1 MPASVAIVIPCFN
14 HNEAV
19 KKAIQSLHDLSIPP
33 SQVIVIDDGSDV
45 PIDVISVSSGL
56 NLIVVRTPNQGLAAA
71 RNEGLKRVSSDW
83 VIFLDSDDVLHA
95 NALDMPSTLVSEV
108 RADVLSTNL

>member
-19 KKAIQSLHDLSIPP
+19 KTAIQSLHDLLIPP
-33 SQVIVIDDGSDV
+33 SQVVVIDDGSDV
-45 PIDVISVSSGL
+45 PVDVTSVSSGL
-56 NLIVVRTPNQGLAAA
+56 NLTVVRTPNQGLAAA

-83 VIFLDSDDVLHA
+83 VRRLWAAPGCDA
-95 NALDMPSTLVSEV
+95 SES
-108 RADVLSTNL
+108 RFR